1 MSFFLFRIV
10 NDNFPSFFF
19 FTVFVLMFMFMVMVV
34 VAMIM
39 STVVVT
45 VVMGTMVVMVVT
57 VVMGTVVMMVV
68 AVVVGAVVMTFFTV
82 ERTAVIIMSMSP
94 VRMVMEKEQANQIYN
109 KTSHR
114 HKQQFIAMDILRLV
128 NPLNRLNENIEGHK
142 NQKHSIIEA

>member
-68 AVVVGAVVMTFFTV
+68 VVGAVVMTFFTV

-128 NPLNRLNENIEGHK
+128 DPLNRLNENIESHK